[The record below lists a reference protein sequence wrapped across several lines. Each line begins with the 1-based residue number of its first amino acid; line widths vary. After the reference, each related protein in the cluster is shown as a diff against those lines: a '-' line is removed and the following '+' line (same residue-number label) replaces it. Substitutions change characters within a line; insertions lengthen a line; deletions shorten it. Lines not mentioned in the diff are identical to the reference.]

1 MFGRSGERPG
11 GAGAGVVIGALIR
24 LATGRA
30 RLVLGVTAAFFVL
43 AAVLGG
49 PVAGL
54 LSSGDDFRNP
64 GAESARAQE
73 RLAAA
78 SGSYAAPG
86 VILLVETPDGARTP
100 QARQQVRRLTRLAE
114 RDRDVARVAS
124 SASTGSAR
132 FVADD
137 GRSTYLAVFGRDGA
151 EESDIGARLAEAL
164 AGEEDVKVGGPGPAF
179 EAIGDQVEQDLK
191 RAELIAFPILFLLSL
206 WVFRGVVAAL
216 LPLFVGGLVVVGTF
230 LALRIVNE
238 ALLLSVFA
246 LNLAI
251 GLGLGLAIDYSLF
264 VVSRFREE
272 LGRGLD
278 TPAAVAR
285 TLRTAGRTV
294 LFSAATVAAALL
306 SLLVFPQRFL
316 YSMAISGSITA
327 LLAAV
332 VALTALPALLMVL
345 GPRVNALAPAR
356 WQHAAVATE
365 RGFWYRLS
373 RGVMRRPLA
382 VALATG
388 TVLIVMGLP
397 FLRIDFTGIDARILP
412 DEVPA
417 KQIDRELRASYAQ
430 GVTEPVTVAV
440 DAPRDATTELRR
452 YALRLERL
460 GGVEQVDPPRY
471 VGRGVWQVDMVPAQP
486 ALDDRTKD
494 LVRDVRALDAPGAA
508 LVTGQTARFV
518 DQQSALAERLPYA
531 IAFLAVT
538 TLVILF
544 LMTGSV
550 VLPVKALLMNLLGL
564 SAAFGLLVLIFQ
576 DGRLEGL
583 LAYESQGALES
594 TQPLLLLALAFGL
607 STDYGV
613 FLLTR
618 IKEARDGGLP
628 NDEAVAVGLE
638 RTGRIITAA
647 AILFCVAIG
656 AFATSKIVFIK
667 EVGVGTALAVL
678 IDATIVR
685 ALLVPA
691 LMALLGEWNWWA
703 PGPLRRLHARIG
715 LSEGEPEPVHA
726 APPAAP
732 AGGATTATNGGGV
745 GGPIA
750 LGALRAPA
758 GLPSGPMRAD
768 GLPTRTEDRALRLQR
783 ALARAAEHLDDGH
796 AARAATALDAVQANL
811 RAALRA
817 TRGAALDGP
826 AGGAHAAAHTAAAQ
840 HAAIVGTA
848 RMLDGAPPGLAVEL
862 GRTLHTALD
871 GRDEL
876 GGTVLVRPG
885 DGEAYVPVLE
895 TLVRDVELELAE
907 IAETLR
913 DGELAGSA
921 RTSLSAAR
929 HRIEQV
935 RAGLGVLLRLD
946 EGAGAPQLPPA

>member
-1 MFGRSGERPG
+1 M
-11 GAGAGVVIGALIR
+11 IDALIR

-30 RLVLGVTAAFFVL
+30 RLVLTITAVFFVV
-43 AAVLGG
+43 AAILGG

-64 GAESARAQE
+64 DAESARAQDQ
-73 RLAAA
+73 LAAA

-86 VILLVETPDGARTP
+86 VVVLVKTPDGARRDAA
-100 QARQQVRRLTRLAE
+100 QRKVRRLAARAE
-114 RDRDVARVAS
+114 RDPDVARVTS
-124 SASTGSAR
+124 YASTRDDRFIAKDGS
-132 FVADD
+132 
-137 GRSTYLAVFGRDGA
+137 STYLAVFGEDGVG
-151 EESDIGARLAEAL
+151 ESDIGERLEDAFAD
-164 AGEEDVKVGGPGPAF
+164 EEGVEVGGPGPAF
-179 EAIGDQVEQDLK
+179 EAIGRQVEKDLK

-230 LALRIVNE
+230 LSLRIVNE
-238 ALLLSVFA
+238 GVLLSIFA

-272 LGRGLD
+272 LANGLD
-278 TPAAVAR
+278 TGAALAR
-285 TLRTAGRTV
+285 TMRTAGRTV
-294 LFSAATVAAALL
+294 IFSAATVAAALL

-327 LLAAV
+327 ILAAI
-332 VALTALPALLMVL
+332 VAVTALPALLMVL
-345 GPRVNALAPAR
+345 GPRVNSLAPAR
-356 WQHAAVATE
+356 WQHATGTTE

-373 RGVMRRPLA
+373 RAVMRRPLA
-382 VALATG
+382 IALATG
-388 TVLIVMGLP
+388 TVLIIAGLP
-397 FLRIDFTGIDARILP
+397 FLRIEFTGIDARILP
-412 DEVPA
+412 SDTPA
-417 KQIDRELRASYAQ
+417 KVIDSELRAEYAQ

-440 DAPRDATTELRR
+440 RAPERSAAQMRR
-452 YALRLERL
+452 YARQLGRLD
-460 GGVEQVDPPRY
+460 GVEQVDPPRY
-471 VGRGVWQVDMVPAQP
+471 LGRGVWQVDMVPSAA
-486 ALDDRTKD
+486 ALDDRTQD
-494 LVRDVRALDAPGAA
+494 LVRAVRATDAPGAA
-508 LVTGQTARFV
+508 LATGQTARFV
-518 DQQSALAERLPYA
+518 DQQQALADGLPWA
-531 IAFLAVT
+531 IAILGIT

-550 VLPVKALLMNLLGL
+550 VLPIKALIMNLLGL

-583 LAYESQGALES
+583 LGYESQGALES

-647 AILFCVAIG
+647 ALLFCVAIG
-656 AFATSKIVFIK
+656 AFATSEIVFIK

-678 IDATIVR
+678 IDATIIR

-691 LMALLGEWNWWA
+691 LMELLGEWNWWA
-703 PGPLRRLHARIG
+703 PGPLRRLHNRIG
-715 LSEGEPEPVHA
+715 ISEGEPG
-726 APPAAP
+726 PPAAATP
-732 AGGATTATNGGGV
+732 A
-745 GGPIA
+745 
-750 LGALRAPA
+750 APTPGR
-758 GLPSGPMRAD
+758 GLPSPVVRPD

-783 ALARAAEHLDDGH
+783 ALSRAAEHLDDGN

-817 TRGAALDGP
+817 TRGAALNDP
-826 AGGAHAAAHTAAAQ
+826 AAGAHAAAHTAAAQ
-840 HAAIVGTA
+840 HAAVVSTA
-848 RMLDGAPPGLAVEL
+848 RMLDGAPPGVAVEL

-876 GGTVLVRPG
+876 GGAVLVRPD
-885 DGEAYVPVLE
+885 DGAAYRPVLE
-895 TLVRDVELELAE
+895 LLARDVELELSE

-929 HRIEQV
+929 RRIEQV
-935 RAGLGVLLRLD
+935 RAGLAVLLRLD
-946 EGAGAPQLPPA
+946 DGASAELPPA

>member
-1 MFGRSGERPG
+1 MH
-11 GAGAGVVIGALIR
+11 VVIDALIR
-24 LATGRA
+24 LATARA
-30 RLVLGVTAAFFVL
+30 RVVLIITAVFFVV
-43 AAVLGG
+43 ASVLGG
-49 PVAGL
+49 PVAGM
-54 LSSGDDFRNP
+54 LSSGDDFRDP
-64 GAESARAQE
+64 GAESAKAQD
-73 RLAAA
+73 LLSGA
-78 SGSYAAPG
+78 SGSRSAPG
-86 VILLVETPDGARTP
+86 VIILVETPGGAKTP
-100 QARQQVRRLTRLAE
+100 AVERKVERLSKVAAK
-114 RDRDVARVAS
+114 DPGVARVAS
-124 SASTGSAR
+124 YASTGSAR
-132 FVADD
+132 FIARD
-137 GRSTYLAVFGRDGA
+137 GSSTYIAVFGKEGVG
-151 EESDIGARLAEAL
+151 ESDIGERLAERL
-164 AGEEDVKVGGPGPAF
+164 AGEPNVKVGGPGPAF
-179 EAIGDQVEQDLK
+179 QAIGDQVEEDLR

-206 WVFRGVVAAL
+206 WVFRGVAAAL

-238 ALLLSVFA
+238 VQLLSIFA

-272 LGRGLD
+272 LARGLD

-285 TLRTAGRTV
+285 TMRTAGRTV

-332 VALTALPALLMVL
+332 VAVTALPALLMVL
-345 GPRVNALAPAR
+345 GPRVNALSPAR
-356 WQHAAVATE
+356 WQHAAGSTE
-365 RGFWYRLS
+365 QGFWYRLS
-373 RGVMRRPLA
+373 RAVMRRPLPI
-382 VALATG
+382 ALATG
-388 TVLIVMGLP
+388 AVLIVMGLP
-397 FLRIDFTGIDARILP
+397 FLRIEFTGIDARILP
-412 DEVPA
+412 DETPA
-417 KQIDRELRASYAQ
+417 KQIDSELRAEYAK
-430 GVTEPVTVAV
+430 GVTEPITVAV
-440 DAPRDATTELRR
+440 RAPRGDAKAVRA
-452 YALRLERL
+452 YAQRLDGL
-460 GGVEQVDPPRY
+460 PAVDTVEPPRY
-471 VGRGVWQVDMVPAQP
+471 VGRDVWQVNLVPEQA
-486 ALDDRTKD
+486 ALDDATQD
-494 LVRDVRALDAPGAA
+494 LVRDVRATAAPGQA

-518 DQQSALAERLPYA
+518 DQQEALGERLPYA
-531 IAFLAVT
+531 IAILAIT

-550 VLPVKALLMNLLGL
+550 VLPIKALIMNLLGL

-583 LAYESQGALES
+583 LAYDSQGALES

-647 AILFCVAIG
+647 ALLFCVAIG

-678 IDATIVR
+678 IDATIIR

-691 LMALLGEWNWWA
+691 LMELLGDWNWWA
-703 PGPLRRLHARIG
+703 PGPLRRLHDRIG
-715 LSEGEPEPVHA
+715 VSETDAG
-726 APPAAP
+726 APDTMPS
-732 AGGATTATNGGGV
+732 TNGQLVTTTGFRG
-745 GGPIA
+745 
-750 LGALRAPA
+750 
-758 GLPSGPMRAD
+758 D
-768 GLPTRTEDRALRLQR
+768 GLPTRTEDRAMRLQR
-783 ALARAAEHLDDGH
+783 ALARAAEHLDDGN

-817 TRGAALDGP
+817 TRGAALADP
-826 AGGAHAAAHTAAAQ
+826 EDGAHAAAHTAAAQ
-840 HAAIVGTA
+840 HATIVGAA
-848 RMLDGAPPGLAVEL
+848 RMLDGAPSGVAIEL

-876 GGTVLVRPG
+876 GGAVLVRP
-885 DGEAYVPVLE
+885 DGREFYEPVIA
-895 TLVRDVELELAE
+895 TLARDVELELSE

-921 RTSLSAAR
+921 RTSLSTAR
-929 HRIEQV
+929 RRIEQV
-935 RAGLGVLLRLD
+935 RGGVAVLLRLED
-946 EGAGAPQLPPA
+946 DGGTSAVGELPPG

>member
-1 MFGRSGERPG
+1 M
-11 GAGAGVVIGALIR
+11 IDALIR

-30 RLVLGVTAAFFVL
+30 RLVLTVTAVFFVV
-43 AAVLGG
+43 AAILGG

-64 GAESARAQE
+64 DAESAQAQDE
-73 RLAAA
+73 LAAA

-86 VILLVETPDGARTP
+86 VIVLVRTPDGARGDAA
-100 QARQQVRRLTRLAE
+100 QRKVKRLAARAE
-114 RDRDVARVAS
+114 RDPEVARATS
-124 SASTGSAR
+124 YASTRDDR
-132 FVADD
+132 FIAKD
-137 GRSTYLAVFGRDGA
+137 GTSTYIAVFGDDGVG
-151 EESDIGARLAEAL
+151 ESDIGERLQEAF
-164 AGEEDVKVGGPGPAF
+164 ADEEGVEVGGPGPAF
-179 EAIGDQVEQDLK
+179 EAIGSQVEKDLK

-230 LALRIVNE
+230 LSLRIVNE
-238 ALLLSVFA
+238 GVLLSIFA

-272 LGRGLD
+272 LANGLD
-278 TPAAVAR
+278 TGAALAR
-285 TLRTAGRTV
+285 TMRTAGRTV
-294 LFSAATVAAALL
+294 IFSAATVAAALL

-327 LLAAV
+327 ILAAV
-332 VALTALPALLMVL
+332 VAVTALPALLMVL
-345 GPRVNALAPAR
+345 GPRVNSLAPAR
-356 WQHAAVATE
+356 WQHAAGRTE
-365 RGFWYRLS
+365 QGFWYRLS
-373 RGVMRRPLA
+373 RAVMRRPLA
-382 VALATG
+382 IALATG
-388 TVLIVMGLP
+388 TVLIIAGLP
-397 FLRIDFTGIDARILP
+397 FLRIEFTGIDARILP
-412 DEVPA
+412 NDTPA
-417 KQIDRELRASYAQ
+417 KVIDSELRAEYAR

-440 DAPRDATTELRR
+440 RAPEKSGAQMRR
-452 YALRLERL
+452 YARQLERL
-460 GGVEQVDPPRY
+460 EGVEQVDPPRY
-471 VGRGVWQVDMVPAQP
+471 LGRGVWQVDMVPSEA
-486 ALDDRTKD
+486 ALDDRTQD
-494 LVRDVRALDAPGAA
+494 LVRDVRAADAPGAA

-518 DQQSALAERLPYA
+518 DQQQALADGLPWA
-531 IAFLAVT
+531 IAILAIT

-550 VLPVKALLMNLLGL
+550 VLPIKALIMNLLGL

-647 AILFCVAIG
+647 ALLFCVAIG
-656 AFATSKIVFIK
+656 AFATSEIVFIK

-678 IDATIVR
+678 IDATIIR

-691 LMALLGEWNWWA
+691 LMELLGEWNWWA
-703 PGPLRRLHARIG
+703 PGPLRRLHNRIG
-715 LSEGEPEPVHA
+715 ISEGEPEPPA
-726 APPAAP
+726 APPATP
-732 AGGATTATNGGGV
+732 LP
-745 GGPIA
+745 GP
-750 LGALRAPA
+750 R
-758 GLPSGPMRAD
+758 LPSPVVRPD

-783 ALARAAEHLDDGH
+783 ALARAAEHLDDGN

-817 TRGAALDGP
+817 TRGAALDD
-826 AGGAHAAAHTAAAQ
+826 ASAGAHAAAHTAAAQ
-840 HAAIVGTA
+840 HAAVVSTA
-848 RMLDGAPPGLAVEL
+848 RMLDGAPPGVAVEL

-876 GGTVLVRPG
+876 GGAVLVRPG
-885 DGEAYVPVLE
+885 DGEVYRPVLE
-895 TLVRDVELELAE
+895 LLARDVEIELSE

-929 HRIEQV
+929 RRIEQV
-935 RAGLGVLLRLD
+935 RAGLAVLLRLD
-946 EGAGAPQLPPA
+946 DGAPQAGGELPPG

>member
-1 MFGRSGERPG
+1 M
-11 GAGAGVVIGALIR
+11 IDALIR

-30 RLVLGVTAAFFVL
+30 RLVLTITAVFFVV
-43 AAVLGG
+43 AAILGG

-64 GAESARAQE
+64 DAESAQAQDQ
-73 RLAAA
+73 LAAA

-86 VILLVETPDGARTP
+86 VIVLVETPDGARGDAA
-100 QARQQVRRLTRLAE
+100 QRKVKRLAARAE
-114 RDRDVARVAS
+114 RDPDVARVAS
-124 SASTGSAR
+124 YASTRDDR
-132 FVADD
+132 FIAKD
-137 GRSTYLAVFGRDGA
+137 GTSTYIAVFGDDGVG
-151 EESDIGARLAEAL
+151 ESDIGERLQEAF
-164 AGEEDVKVGGPGPAF
+164 ADEEGVEVGGPGPAF
-179 EAIGDQVEQDLK
+179 DAIGRQVEKDLK

-230 LALRIVNE
+230 LSLRIVNE
-238 ALLLSVFA
+238 GVLLSIFA

-272 LGRGLD
+272 LANGLD
-278 TPAAVAR
+278 TGAALAR
-285 TLRTAGRTV
+285 TMRTAGRTV
-294 LFSAATVAAALL
+294 IFSAATVAAALL

-327 LLAAV
+327 ILAAV
-332 VALTALPALLMVL
+332 VAVTALPALLMVL
-345 GPRVNALAPAR
+345 GPRVNSLAPAR
-356 WQHAAVATE
+356 WQHAAGRTE
-365 RGFWYRLS
+365 QGFWYRLS
-373 RGVMRRPLA
+373 RAVMRRPLA
-382 VALATG
+382 IALATG
-388 TVLIVMGLP
+388 TVLIIAGLP
-397 FLRIDFTGIDARILP
+397 FLRIEFTGIDARILP
-412 DEVPA
+412 NDTPA
-417 KQIDRELRASYAQ
+417 KIIDSELRSEYAQ

-440 DAPRDATTELRR
+440 RAPEKSGAQMRR
-452 YALRLERL
+452 YARQLERL
-460 GGVEQVDPPRY
+460 EGVEQVDPPRY
-471 VGRGVWQVDMVPAQP
+471 LGRGVWQVDMVPSEA
-486 ALDDRTKD
+486 ALDDRTQD
-494 LVRDVRALDAPGAA
+494 LVRDVRATDAPGGA

-518 DQQSALAERLPYA
+518 DQQQALADGLPWA
-531 IAFLAVT
+531 IAILAIT

-550 VLPVKALLMNLLGL
+550 VLPIKALIMNLLGL

-576 DGRLEGL
+576 DGRFEGL
-583 LAYESQGALES
+583 LGYESQGALES

-647 AILFCVAIG
+647 ALLFCVAIG
-656 AFATSKIVFIK
+656 AFATSEIVFIK

-678 IDATIVR
+678 IDATIIR

-691 LMALLGEWNWWA
+691 LMELLGEWNWWA
-703 PGPLRRLHARIG
+703 PGPLRRLHDRIG
-715 LSEGEPEPVHA
+715 ISEGEPEPPA

-732 AGGATTATNGGGV
+732 HST
-745 GGPIA
+745 P
-750 LGALRAPA
+750 
-758 GLPSGPMRAD
+758 GLPSPVVRPD

-783 ALARAAEHLDDGH
+783 ALARAAEHIDDGN

-817 TRGAALDGP
+817 TRGAALDDAA
-826 AGGAHAAAHTAAAQ
+826 AGANAAAHTAAAQ
-840 HAAIVGTA
+840 HAAVVGAA
-848 RMLDGAPPGLAVEL
+848 RMLDGAPPAVAVEL

-876 GGTVLVRPG
+876 GGAVLVRPD
-885 DGEAYVPVLE
+885 DGEAYRPVLE
-895 TLVRDVELELAE
+895 LLARDVELELSE

-929 HRIEQV
+929 RRIEQV
-935 RAGLGVLLRLD
+935 RAGLAVLLRLD
-946 EGAGAPQLPPA
+946 DGAAAELPPG

>member
-1 MFGRSGERPG
+1 M
-11 GAGAGVVIGALIR
+11 IDALIR

-30 RLVLGVTAAFFVL
+30 RLVLTITAVFFVV
-43 AAVLGG
+43 AAILGG

-64 GAESARAQE
+64 DAESAQAQD

-86 VILLVETPDGARTP
+86 VIVLVKTPDGARGDAA
-100 QARQQVRRLTRLAE
+100 QRKVKRLAARAE
-114 RDRDVARVAS
+114 RDPEVARVTS
-124 SASTGSAR
+124 HASTRDDR
-132 FVADD
+132 FIAKD
-137 GRSTYLAVFGRDGA
+137 RSSTYLAVFGEDGVG
-151 EESDIGARLAEAL
+151 ESDIGERLAEAF
-164 AGEEDVKVGGPGPAF
+164 ADEEGVEVGGPGPAF
-179 EAIGDQVEQDLK
+179 EAIGQQVEKDLK

-230 LALRIVNE
+230 LSLRIVNE
-238 ALLLSVFA
+238 GVLLSIFA

-272 LGRGLD
+272 LANGLE
-278 TPAAVAR
+278 TGAALAR
-285 TLRTAGRTV
+285 TMRTAGRTV
-294 LFSAATVAAALL
+294 IFSAATVAAALL

-327 LLAAV
+327 ILAAV
-332 VALTALPALLMVL
+332 VAVTALPALLMVL
-345 GPRVNALAPAR
+345 GPRVNSLAPAR
-356 WQHAAVATE
+356 WQHAEGRTE
-365 RGFWYRLS
+365 QGFWYRLS
-373 RGVMRRPLA
+373 RAVMRRPLA
-382 VALATG
+382 IALATG
-388 TVLIVMGLP
+388 TVLIIAGLP
-397 FLRIDFTGIDARILP
+397 FLRIEFTGIDARILP
-412 DEVPA
+412 NDTPA
-417 KQIDRELRASYAQ
+417 KVIDSELRSEYAQ

-440 DAPRDATTELRR
+440 RAPEQSGAQMRR
-452 YALRLERL
+452 YARQLERL
-460 GGVEQVDPPRY
+460 DGVEQVDPPRY
-471 VGRGVWQVDMVPAQP
+471 LGRGVWQVDMVPSEA
-486 ALDDRTKD
+486 ALDDRTQD
-494 LVRDVRALDAPGAA
+494 LVRAVRATDAPGAA
-508 LVTGQTARFV
+508 LATGQTARFV
-518 DQQSALAERLPYA
+518 DQQQALADGLPWA
-531 IAFLAVT
+531 IAILAIT

-550 VLPVKALLMNLLGL
+550 VLPVKALIMNLLGL

-576 DGRLEGL
+576 DGRFEGL
-583 LAYESQGALES
+583 LGYESQGALES

-647 AILFCVAIG
+647 ALLFCVAIG
-656 AFATSKIVFIK
+656 AFATSEIVFIK

-678 IDATIVR
+678 IDATIIR

-691 LMALLGEWNWWA
+691 LMELLGEWNWWA
-703 PGPLRRLHARIG
+703 PGPLRRLHDRIG
-715 LSEGEPEPVHA
+715 ISEGEPDPPA

-732 AGGATTATNGGGV
+732 L
-745 GGPIA
+745 P
-750 LGALRAPA
+750 AP
-758 GLPSGPMRAD
+758 GLPSPVVRPD

-783 ALARAAEHLDDGH
+783 ALARAAEHLDDGN

-811 RAALRA
+811 RAALSA
-817 TRGAALDGP
+817 TRGAALDD
-826 AGGAHAAAHTAAAQ
+826 ATAGAHAAAHTAAAQ
-840 HAAIVGTA
+840 HTAVVSTA
-848 RMLDGAPPGLAVEL
+848 RMLDGAPPGVAVEL

-876 GGTVLVRPG
+876 GGAVLVRPD
-885 DGEAYVPVLE
+885 DGEAYRPVLE
-895 TLVRDVELELAE
+895 LLARDVELELAE

-929 HRIEQV
+929 RRIEQV
-935 RAGLGVLLRLD
+935 RAGLAVLLRLD
-946 EGAGAPQLPPA
+946 DGAAAELPPG